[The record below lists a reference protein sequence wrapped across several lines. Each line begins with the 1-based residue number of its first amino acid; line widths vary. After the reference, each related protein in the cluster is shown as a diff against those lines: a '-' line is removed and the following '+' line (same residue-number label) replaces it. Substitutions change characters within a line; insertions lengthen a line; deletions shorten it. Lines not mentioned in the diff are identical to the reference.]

1 MTPGSLVVRIDDRQ
15 IVIHVVGGATH
26 VLPVGP
32 CSLVDGPLEGA
43 DPPPP
48 ANLTNAL
55 GLVHDHLD
63 DLLIEAPSIG
73 AATTIVLTGRHAEAL
88 TCVEIGTQE
97 CPDRYELERSAA
109 DEVFRTIVG
118 ERADDRRHNPG
129 LPDDQVDTIIG
140 TCCVVL
146 GIMRRLDRGSLVV
159 ERCAAEEDGH

>member
-1 MTPGSLVVRIDDRQ
+1 MTPGSLLVRIDDHQ
-15 IVIHVVGGATH
+15 VVVELVGGAAH

-63 DLLIEAPSIG
+63 DLLIESPSIA
-73 AATTIVLTGRHAEAL
+73 AATTIVITGRHAEAL
-88 TCVEIGTQE
+88 SCVEIGTQV
-97 CPDRYELERSAA
+97 CPDRHELERSAA
-109 DEVFRTIVG
+109 DEVFRTLVG
-118 ERADDRRHNPG
+118 ECAEDRRHNPG
-129 LPDDQVDTIIG
+129 LPGDQVDTIIG

-146 GIMRRLDRGSLVV
+146 GIMRRLDRGSVVV
-159 ERCAAEEDGH
+159 ERSATEEDVR